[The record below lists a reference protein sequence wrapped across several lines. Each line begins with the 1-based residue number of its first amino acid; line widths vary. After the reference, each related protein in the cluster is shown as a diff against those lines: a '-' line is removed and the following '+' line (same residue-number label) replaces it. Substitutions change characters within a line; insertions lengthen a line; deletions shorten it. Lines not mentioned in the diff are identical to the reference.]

1 MSVINYEITSGTLQY
16 DSTCGWVHTFEVY
29 QQAFNNLADATRV
42 FADYIDDPKQT
53 FVREGNCRGNF
64 SVMMANHGEYVAL
77 QKVTYDDE
85 MWDVEEIETIE
96 EVDYTFDD
104 WRAENANC

>member
-1 MSVINYEITSGTLQY
+1 MSVINYEISSGTMQY
-16 DSTCGWVHTFEVY
+16 DSTCGWIHTSEDY
-29 QQAFNNLADATRV
+29 QQSFNNLDDATRV
-42 FADYIDDPKQT
+42 FSDYMNDPKQT

-64 SVMMANHGEYVAL
+64 NVMMANHGEYVAL

-85 MWDVEEIETIE
+85 MWNIEEVETIE

-104 WRAENANC
+104 WRAENAKC